1 MKISVITRHA
11 PSNYGSLLQAAAT
24 QKILEKAGHDVQ
36 IIDYVRK
43 DETGIRGVLVQLDK
57 KKNWNRNLLKKL
69 IYILLRYPSEKY
81 AELRFSSMRRKYLN
95 LTKRYA
101 AAKELEKY
109 ASEEKA
115 RIYVTGSDQVWGGIA
130 DKSHDPA
137 YFLCFVPES
146 AKKTA
151 YAASFGKTEFTP
163 GLLAEYKKYLSRY
176 NHITVREASAVK
188 ILEEMEIPCLG
199 QVFDPTLL
207 LAPEEWSMMAPSPAA
222 KKPYVLVYQ
231 IHNNPRLNSYAKMFA
246 KKVGLPLFRVSPSLH
261 QIRRG
266 GRFIY
271 LPQPGKFIALFRDAG
286 YIITDSFH
294 GTAFAINFNKQFVE
308 VLSDRKTATR
318 NLSLLEYTGLEDRIV
333 RKHDDFSVI
342 NRPIDYNT
350 VNEKIRRGRS
360 ESLEILK
367 KMLLE

>member
-101 AAKELEKY
+101 TAKELEKY
-109 ASEEKA
+109 ASEEKE

-163 GLLAEYKKYLSRY
+163 GLLAEYKKYLSHY

-188 ILEEMEIPCLG
+188 ILDEMEIPCLG

-261 QIRRG
+261 QIKRG

-318 NLSLLEYTGLEDRIV
+318 NLSLLEYTGLEDRII
-333 RKHDDFSVI
+333 RKNDDFSVI